1 MHVIYTSAGTATRRS
16 AALQGDTP
24 RDTEETARTA
34 ENSQLAGRFRRW
46 WQVLGSNQRRLSRRF
61 YRPLSY
67 PRPTPLTSTY
77 TARGSF
83 PGRGR
88 PPCVRRHW
96 GLVHGRG
103 GKTTDGGGGSGYA
116 DRPPGF
122 VPLTWHFRMSARCRR
137 LPRRRVQTRV
147 RCPGRRGRRWSAC
160 LRRQP
165 ARRCSGRRSSAGRRR
180 RARGLGEWNQRPAV
194 ASSVHLS
201 MIIRWISLVPSKIVK
216 IVDERSVS
224 AGQRRV
230 WGCGISTD
238 PAPDFGG
245 RRRLPAARICCRA
258 PGVAQEGAANPWYQL
273 SAQYCAEVHRRYIF
287 ADLPAHAPRA
297 AMAHAGCTRAQRRG
311 MPMEPCWPLSSRHGG
326 VTGRTGRITPMAA
339 SPPP

>member
-1 MHVIYTSAGTATRRS
+1 
-16 AALQGDTP
+16 
-24 RDTEETARTA
+24 
-34 ENSQLAGRFRRW
+34 
-46 WQVLGSNQRRLSRRF
+46 
-61 YRPLSY
+61 
-67 PRPTPLTSTY
+67 
-77 TARGSF
+77 
-83 PGRGR
+83 
-88 PPCVRRHW
+88 
-96 GLVHGRG
+96 
-103 GKTTDGGGGSGYA
+103 
-116 DRPPGF
+116 
-122 VPLTWHFRMSARCRR
+122 MSARCRR

-147 RCPGRRGRRWSAC
+147 RCPGRRERRWSAC

-258 PGVAQEGAANPWYQL
+258 RGVAQEGAANPWYQP
-273 SAQYCAEVHRRYIF
+273 SAEYCAEVHRRYIV

-297 AMAHAGCTRAQRRG
+297 AMAHGRAAHGPNAEECPWNPAGRCRPDT
-311 MPMEPCWPLSSRHGG
+311 
-326 VTGRTGRITPMAA
+326 AA
-339 SPPP
+339 SRAGQAVSRQWRQARHRDVSSTVVPGARTLCGGCQSHFPNSPRCYRPRYLNIQRLNYLWTIRHSSAWIQAT

>member
-1 MHVIYTSAGTATRRS
+1 MA
-16 AALQGDTP
+16 
-24 RDTEETARTA
+24 
-34 ENSQLAGRFRRW
+34 
-46 WQVLGSNQRRLSRRF
+46 
-61 YRPLSY
+61 
-67 PRPTPLTSTY
+67 LTSTY

-83 PGRGR
+83 PGRRR

-96 GLVHGRG
+96 AWSTDRG

-116 DRPPGF
+116 DRPPGL
-122 VPLTWHFRMSARCRR
+122 VPLTWHFRISARCRR
-137 LPRRRVQTRV
+137 FPRRRVQTRV

-201 MIIRWISLVPSKIVK
+201 MIIRWISLVPSKLVK

-245 RRRLPAARICCRA
+245 RRRFPAAPHMLPSTGGSPRKAPQTPGISCRQSIA
-258 PGVAQEGAANPWYQL
+258 
-273 SAQYCAEVHRRYIF
+273 RRYIGGTF
-287 ADLPAHAPRA
+287 SLTCQGTPPVRQWRTGGLHTGPTPRNAHGTLLA
-297 AMAHAGCTRAQRRG
+297 AVVPTRR
-311 MPMEPCWPLSSRHGG
+311 RHGPDRPYHANG
-326 VTGRTGRITPMAA
+326 GKPAAVMSAAPWCPARGHYMEDVRVISRTRPGCA
-339 SPPP
+339 

>member
-1 MHVIYTSAGTATRRS
+1 
-16 AALQGDTP
+16 
-24 RDTEETARTA
+24 
-34 ENSQLAGRFRRW
+34 
-46 WQVLGSNQRRLSRRF
+46 
-61 YRPLSY
+61 
-67 PRPTPLTSTY
+67 
-77 TARGSF
+77 
-83 PGRGR
+83 
-88 PPCVRRHW
+88 
-96 GLVHGRG
+96 
-103 GKTTDGGGGSGYA
+103 
-116 DRPPGF
+116 
-122 VPLTWHFRMSARCRR
+122 MSARCRR

-245 RRRLPAARICCRA
+245 RRRFPAAPHMLPSTGGR
-258 PGVAQEGAANPWYQL
+258 PGRRRKPLV
-273 SAQYCAEVHRRYIF
+273 SAVQSIARRYIGGTF
-287 ADLPAHAPRA
+287 SLTCQGTSPARQWRTSGLHT
-297 AMAHAGCTRAQRRG
+297 GQRRG